1 MPLDPADELLV
12 AAANGLFSADD
23 AIQQM
28 HRAHTA
34 AGGKTM
40 SMSERNYQ
48 ALVDARNDHI
58 ATLIEVPASSN
69 AGIQAKAGR
78 LAVAA
83 DGGGL

>member
-1 MPLDPADELLV
+1 MNTIVALPLAAAVPTTAPAMPLDPADELLV

-40 SMSERNYQ
+40 SMSERITRPW
-48 ALVDARNDHI
+48 LML
-58 ATLIEVPASSN
+58 ATTTLP
-69 AGIQAKAGR
+69 R
-78 LAVAA
+78 
-83 DGGGL
+83 